1 MSGQLSIVKKPTT
14 KCFVIQDQ
22 QIYMTILNQPIFIS
36 TYMLSTKKDFS
47 SSLFGLL
54 FEWLTELI
62 MLVRYMFMDQI
73 TDSTYCFNLYQSC

>member
-36 TYMLSTKKDFS
+36 TYMLSTKK
-47 SSLFGLL
+47 
-54 FEWLTELI
+54 I
-62 MLVRYMFMDQI
+62 LVAAFLDY
-73 TDSTYCFNLYQSC
+73 YLNG

>member
-1 MSGQLSIVKKPTT
+1 MFCDSRSTNLHDDIEPTYFHFNLYVK
-14 KCFVIQDQ
+14 
-22 QIYMTILNQPIFIS
+22 Y
-36 TYMLSTKKDFS
+36 KKDFS

-73 TDSTYCFNLYQSC
+73 TDS

>member
-36 TYMLSTKKDFS
+36 TYMLSTKKILVAAFLDYY
-47 SSLFGLL
+47 LNGWQN
-54 FEWLTELI
+54 WL
-62 MLVRYMFMDQI
+62 
-73 TDSTYCFNLYQSC
+73 CW